1 MNNSNNYSKEGCM
14 YTCFKKLVKSIEAE
28 TKQKYKDILNILSY
42 TVELYCLIGAALPA
56 WLSLYALTLF

>member
-1 MNNSNNYSKEGCM
+1 M